1 MRLKKCFSF
10 SKSKLCIPL
19 AHHARF
25 QAFPEKRHLFGAAL
39 CRFIF
44 SECTKAETLSVLLP
58 TCWLPYKGTESQ
70 ARRTGRPHRAEAS
83 LFSRRP
89 LSSSAPGEVDPH
101 DTEFHQIHLAPAFW
115 AHCATL
121 EFINLNSGP
130 ISKLR
135 LGEIREQK
143 RELRWQS
150 LQETTPKSFSKSTK
164 EPKPERSLLELTLHN
179 DLENPEILWSWSAYL
194 FLNSVWVE
202 EHCQIF
208 QTPEVAQH

>member
-1 MRLKKCFSF
+1 MQCLYFCDVSGSHWLSCSNKKAIFPAVGEVTRWEILLILHEKKKKMRLKKCFSF

-101 DTEFHQIHLAPAFW
+101 DTEFHQIHLAPAF
-115 AHCATL
+115 
-121 EFINLNSGP
+121 
-130 ISKLR
+130 
-135 LGEIREQK
+135 
-143 RELRWQS
+143 
-150 LQETTPKSFSKSTK
+150 
-164 EPKPERSLLELTLHN
+164 
-179 DLENPEILWSWSAYL
+179 
-194 FLNSVWVE
+194 
-202 EHCQIF
+202 
-208 QTPEVAQH
+208 